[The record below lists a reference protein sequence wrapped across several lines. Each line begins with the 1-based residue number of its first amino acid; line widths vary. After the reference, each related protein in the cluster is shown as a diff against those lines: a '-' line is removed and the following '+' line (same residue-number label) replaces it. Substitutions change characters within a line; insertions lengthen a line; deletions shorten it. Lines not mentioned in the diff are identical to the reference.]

1 MRVCPIINRTVTVF
15 ILVVLFAG
23 FSAVSAR
30 SSLHDQLSEDFKVLS
45 GYIVKKV
52 GDDFIVD
59 LDRSSGLVK
68 GDVFSVLGAGEQI
81 VHPVTGKIVGTLD
94 TVKGFLKVIRLK
106 KGYSFARRIKGSKT
120 FKAGDPLRRYENTP
134 ALFWDY
140 TGKGRNMSQQV
151 ESLLPHLQW
160 QDFDTAQHSK
170 PKTIGPPGEPKPALY
185 FILTDMKLEVRGT
198 DFVPLHVYE
207 IKEPLVEKDNFP
219 PAIAPAVT
227 AVGKTTKPEPP
238 VFKTEMKNSY
248 SVLFEGS
255 RTVGN
260 ISGVTLMADFVDVDN
275 RLLMAGTD
283 GLKIFVYEVKDRLKQ
298 ITTIDIPV
306 PGRILTV
313 KWWEPV
319 KTRLYLAVNTWYD
332 HSIHSM
338 IFAFGDNRLGLAA
351 DKLKRILGT
360 FDLDTNGSAE
370 TLMGQKLD
378 REEFFG
384 RDIRQLALI
393 NGKIRMS
400 RPKIKLPG
408 RFTVVGG
415 TITDLTGDGKVEAV
429 FIRGGILYIYNG
441 KKQLYASAK
450 KMGGSLSYLIYDIDS
465 VFKDVK
471 TIHAFMEVSPLP
483 ADLDG
488 DGRPDL
494 LAIASNLP
502 SVSSPGMG
510 IKPTE
515 SQLTVLKFK
524 EGRFIKG
531 SLGEQM
537 EMGIQGITVFNNR
550 VLFVV
555 STPESL
561 LGKEGSSHLL
571 DYPLE
576 MQ

>member
-1 MRVCPIINRTVTVF
+1 MRVYPIANRTVTVF
-15 ILVVLFAG
+15 ILVVLFVG
-23 FSAVSAR
+23 FSTISAR
-30 SSLHDQLSEDFKVLS
+30 SSLHDQLSEDFKAIS

-52 GDDFIVD
+52 GDDFIID
-59 LDRSSGLVK
+59 LDRSSGIVK
-68 GDVFSVLGAGEQI
+68 GDIFSVLGIGEQI
-81 VHPVTGKIVGTLD
+81 VHPVTGKVLGTLD
-94 TVKGFLKVIRLK
+94 TVKGFLQVIRLK
-106 KGYSFARRIKGSKT
+106 KGYAFARRIKGSKS
-120 FKAGDPLRRYENTP
+120 FKAGDPIRRYENTP

-140 TGKGRNMSQQV
+140 TGKGRSMSQQV

-160 QDFDTAQHSK
+160 QDFATAQHSR
-170 PKTIGPPGEPKPALY
+170 PKTIGSPGEPKPALF
-185 FILTDMKLEVRGT
+185 FILTDMKLEVRGPE
-198 DFVPLHVYE
+198 FIPLHVYE
-207 IKEPLVEKDNFP
+207 IKELLAENDNV
-219 PAIAPAVT
+219 PAAVAPAVT
-227 AVGKTTKPEPP
+227 APEKTTKPEPP
-238 VFKTEMKNSY
+238 VSRAEKNSY

-255 RTVGN
+255 QTIGN

-283 GLKIFVYEVKDRLKQ
+283 GRKIFVYEVKDRLEQ
-298 ITTIDIPV
+298 ITAIDIPV
-306 PGRILTV
+306 SARILTV
-313 KWWEPV
+313 KWWQPA
-319 KTRLYLAVNTWYD
+319 KTQLYLAVNTWYD
-332 HSIHSM
+332 HGIHSM
-338 IFAFGDNRLGLAA
+338 IFAFGDNRLRLAA

-360 FDLDTNGSAE
+360 FDLDANGSAE
-370 TLMGQKLD
+370 TLLGQKLD

-384 RDIRQLALI
+384 RNIRQLALI
-393 NGKIRMS
+393 NGKIKMS
-400 RPKIKLPG
+400 RPPIKLPG

-429 FIRGGILYIYNG
+429 FVRGGILYIYNG
-441 KKQLYASAK
+441 KKQIYASAK
-450 KMGGSLSYLIYDIDS
+450 EMGGSLSYLIYDIDP

-494 LAIASNLP
+494 LAIASNLS

-510 IKPTE
+510 IKPTK

-555 STPESL
+555 STSESL
-561 LGKEGSSHLL
+561 LGKVGSSHLL
-571 DYPLE
+571 GYPLVVR
-576 MQ
+576 